1 MTDCMV
7 IYRSKKG
14 LDEKRWLRE
23 DRWCSVGLMRGSFL
37 QVGNYSCRWIVG
49 IWQVRNPSQKGSG
62 WFLVMI
68 SACFGCNQEAIGSK
82 LLWKDYTSFSL
93 PTVLSQKRQ
102 VARFGFHPLGGFP
115 PPLFDQYFD
124 RLLTQLIQP
133 GLIRSWSI
141 YWNVL
146 DHDIGQEIILRSKL
160 SSPQNRRWECCEWKE
175 YSYHQAHFS
184 SSNHPSTFPSHFF
197 DS

>member
-1 MTDCMV
+1 MV
-7 IYRSKKG
+7 QCGIDAWEFPAGGKLFLPLNSWYLAGQKSFA
-14 LDEKRWLRE
+14 KRFW
-23 DRWCSVGLMRGSFL
+23 
-37 QVGNYSCRWIVG
+37 
-49 IWQVRNPSQKGSG
+49 
-62 WFLVMI
+62 MI
-68 SACFGCNQEAIGSK
+68 SCDDKCMLWMQSGSN
-82 LLWKDYTSFSL
+82 WIQAF
-93 PTVLSQKRQ
+93 VKRLYIIFIAHCTISKTPSCQ
-102 VARFGFHPLGGFP
+102 IWISPPWRLP